1 MSWSLRSCAELTAAC
16 PADRRL
22 AGGLRAAARIR
33 VTAHDYYVRRAVEYA
48 LAAEETPSDRT
59 VLLHLAA
66 TYFRIASDIETRQA
80 ERRCASAPRADKAP
94 RSRPSPLPRT
104 PCGAAPDLS

>member
-1 MSWSLRSCAELTAAC
+1 M
-16 PADRRL
+16 
-22 AGGLRAAARIR
+22 
-33 VTAHDYYVRRAVEYA
+33 TAHDYYVRRAVECA

-80 ERRCASAPRADKAP
+80 ERRCASASRADKAP
-94 RSRPSPLPRT
+94 RSRPSPWHVHHAGPLQT
-104 PCGAAPDLS
+104 